1 MDSGHD
7 LGLGQSRRV
16 QDETLYGI
24 LSYLARVSLL
34 VHSLG
39 GHYSILPPPPGLPD
53 CLLLLFKLSYTY
65 VQSSRDIHLPHTLC
79 YIFEETPLARS
90 PLGSLTMNDPLEL
103 YRVSPHIADSQHW
116 MV

>member
-34 VHSLG
+34 VHSLTLG
-39 GHYSILPPPPGLPD
+39 GHYSIVLPPPGLPD

-65 VQSSRDIHLPHTLC
+65 VQSSWDSHLPHTLC

-90 PLGSLTMNDPLEL
+90 PLGSMTMNDLL
-103 YRVSPHIADSQHW
+103 SS
-116 MV
+116 